1 MLGDR
6 LGVAAIERDRVETFT
21 IEAENPGA
29 ALRAE
34 LDARSLAARTV
45 AIGLSRSTVTVK
57 PIELPAVAGATH
69 DMVKFELERHLPIPA
84 DDAAFDFVPLPPEAE
99 VETVPGEGTRVLI
112 AAADRRLIDGAL
124 RLAEEAKLRP
134 VSITVA
140 AHDLLALVDT
150 DRRQRIA
157 WLHRIGDTGRAAL
170 AARARWSCSA
180 EASPPP
186 TTRRSSPRPGAASPA
201 RGGAPATRSGFRAT
215 PPPPRPSSTSASR
228 FPSRRGRRGPS
239 VAWPRSPSRA
249 APSSSRWRPPRTA
262 ASASLDLIPPAIKPR
277 RFTRPEMLTAGAL
290 VATLV
295 LALAALL
302 VPGFVES
309 RRLARLNGE
318 IARIDPDVRTVER
331 VARELDHKR
340 QLVATVEKINSS
352 SVPPLAVL
360 RELTEILPSDAW
372 VTYLAFDAKGVEMTG
387 QAARGEQLDPAARE
401 LSAARARRVRVAR
414 HAGPGPRAVQDPRR
428 VGGALGTGGR
438 GGARSS
444 ASRADALRPTGAA
457 QNPRP
462 RRLSDIRAA
471 VTSPRRSPSGA
482 APAAGRK
489 YRSNDRQPLAS
500 RAGPGRPGA
509 GRRRHPGRVAAGG
522 RADPRAQSVR
532 RRARAGARAG
542 AASRSAS

>member
-6 LGVAAIERDRVETFT
+6 LAVAAIERDRVETFT

-45 AIGLSRSTVTVK
+45 AIGLSRATVTVK
-57 PIELPAVAGATH
+57 PIELPAVAGATQ

-84 DDAAFDFVPLPPEAE
+84 DDAAFDFVPLPPEAAGE
-99 VETVPGEGTRVLI
+99 IVPGEGTRVLI

-157 WLHRIGDTGRAAL
+157 WLHRIGDTTELLLLHGSMVVFSRSFAADDDATLL
-170 AARARWSCSA
+170 A
-180 EASPPP
+180 E
-186 TTRRSSPRPGAASPA
+186 TRRSLAGARWRTCDAIWVSGDGAA
-201 RGGAPATRSGFRAT
+201 
-215 PPPPRPSSTSASR
+215 
-228 FPSRRGRRGPS
+228 
-239 VAWPRSPSRA
+239 A
-249 APSSSRWRPPRTA
+249 APFVDLRVPISDPPWTA
-262 ASASLDLIPPAIKPR
+262 QAERRLAQVTEPRGALDLAVATASNHRIRSLDLIPPAIKPR

-318 IARIDPDVRTVER
+318 ITRIDPDVRAVER

-352 SVPPLAVL
+352 SVQPLGVL

-372 VTYLAFDAKGVEMTG
+372 VTYLAFDVRGVEMTG
-387 QAARGEQLDPAARE
+387 QA
-401 LSAARARRVRVAR
+401 
-414 HAGPGPRAVQDPRR
+414 
-428 VGGALGTGGR
+428 
-438 GGARSS
+438 
-444 ASRADALRPTGAA
+444 GAA
-457 QNPRP
+457 STLIPLLENSPRLERVEFASP
-462 RRLSDIRAA
+462 VTRGRDREQFRIRAA
-471 VTSPRRSPSGA
+471 WE
-482 APAAGRK
+482 APAAPTAAAVPAAPTPTAQPAPPKPAAAPVVRHP
-489 YRSNDRQPLAS
+489 RSGDQSPMD
-500 RAGPGRPGA
+500 PV
-509 GRRRHPGRVAAGG
+509 GRRSGRGPDV
-522 RADPRAQSVR
+522 PQQ
-532 RRARAGARAG
+532 
-542 AASRSAS
+542 